1 MKIALIGYGKM
12 GREIERILVERG
24 HSIALIVDRD
34 NTDDL
39 TPENLHGVDA
49 AIEFTTPST
58 AFDNLRICF
67 EAGVPVVCGTTG
79 WTERL
84 HEAEALCRQHG
95 GAFFYASNYSIGV
108 NVFFEVNRKL
118 AELMNRFG
126 AYDVTVEEPYAEKG
140 RSQRHGHYAG
150 RRYSR
155 PNRPQDALDERH
167 DDRARRAGNRF
178 RTPQRRAGHPHGY
191 LRVGSGRAVDH
202 ALREKS
208 VRVRYGRSDGSRV
221 RRRQKGNI
229 LDEGPAG
236 TGIRAGRAH
245 KNDTKTDRNAVCRP
259 NGRRA
264 NKNTQE

>member
-24 HSIALIVDRD
+24 HSITLIVDRD

-67 EAGVPVVCGTTG
+67 ETGVPVVCGTTG

-126 AYDVTVEEPYAEKG
+126 TYDVTVEETHHTQKKDAPSGTAITLAGVILDRIDRKTHWTMRWKSLPYAAASCRAFTRLPTSRKRTCC
-140 RSQRHGHYAG
+140 RSRTARKIGAG
-150 RRYSR
+150 S
-155 PNRPQDALDERH
+155 L
-167 DDRARRAGNRF
+167 RA
-178 RTPQRRAGHPHGY
+178 Q
-191 LRVGSGRAVDH
+191 
-202 ALREKS
+202 
-208 VRVRYGRSDGSRV
+208 
-221 RRRQKGNI
+221 
-229 LDEGPAG
+229 
-236 TGIRAGRAH
+236 
-245 KNDTKTDRNAVCRP
+245 
-259 NGRRA
+259 
-264 NKNTQE
+264 

>member
-58 AFDNLRICF
+58 AFDNLRTCF

-126 AYDVTVEEPYAEKG
+126 AYDVTVEETHHTQKKDAPSG
-140 RSQRHGHYAG
+140 SVFLGSVILPRSGSSRSAG
-150 RRYSR
+150 RR
-155 PNRPQDALDERH
+155 
-167 DDRARRAGNRF
+167 RRG
-178 RTPQRRAGHPHGY
+178 
-191 LRVGSGRAVDH
+191 
-202 ALREKS
+202 
-208 VRVRYGRSDGSRV
+208 
-221 RRRQKGNI
+221 
-229 LDEGPAG
+229 
-236 TGIRAGRAH
+236 
-245 KNDTKTDRNAVCRP
+245 
-259 NGRRA
+259 
-264 NKNTQE
+264 

>member
-67 EAGVPVVCGTTG
+67 ETGVPVVCGTTG

-126 AYDVTVEEPYAEKG
+126 TYDVTVEETHHTQKKDAPSGTALMLADAINEENDGAYHYVYD
-140 RSQRHGHYAG
+140 RSSVRQKRDPKEIGISAVRGGSIVGDHEVLFCGPDEVITLRHTA
-150 RRYSR
+150 YSR
-155 PNRPQDALDERH
+155 NIFANG
-167 DDRARRAGNRF
+167 AINA
-178 RTPQRRAGHPHGY
+178 AVY
-191 LRVGSGRAVDH
+191 LAKKEPGLYNMSNMIA
-202 ALREKS
+202 EM
-208 VRVRYGRSDGSRV
+208 
-221 RRRQKGNI
+221 
-229 LDEGPAG
+229 
-236 TGIRAGRAH
+236 
-245 KNDTKTDRNAVCRP
+245 
-259 NGRRA
+259 
-264 NKNTQE
+264 

>member
-1 MKIALIGYGKM
+1 M

-67 EAGVPVVCGTTG
+67 ETGVPVVCGTTG

-95 GAFFYASNYSIGV
+95 RSLFLRI
-108 NVFFEVNRKL
+108 
-118 AELMNRFG
+118 ELQHRG
-126 AYDVTVEEPYAEKG
+126 QRLLRGEPQAGRTDESFRSLRRNGRRNAPHAEKG

-167 DDRARRAGNRF
+167 DDRARGAGNRL
-178 RTPQRRAGHPHGY
+178 RTPQRRARASTRLPTSRKRTCCRSRTARKIGAGS
-191 LRVGSGRAVDH
+191 LRA
-202 ALREKS
+202 
-208 VRVRYGRSDGSRV
+208 
-221 RRRQKGNI
+221 Q
-229 LDEGPAG
+229 
-236 TGIRAGRAH
+236 
-245 KNDTKTDRNAVCRP
+245 
-259 NGRRA
+259 
-264 NKNTQE
+264 

>member
-1 MKIALIGYGKM
+1 MKIALMGYGKM

-67 EAGVPVVCGTTG
+67 ETGVPVVCGTTG

-126 AYDVTVEEPYAEKG
+126 TYDVTVEETHHTQKRTLPA
-140 RSQRHGHYAG
+140 A
-150 RRYSR
+150 R
-155 PNRPQDALDERH
+155 P
-167 DDRARRAGNRF
+167 
-178 RTPQRRAGHPHGY
+178 
-191 LRVGSGRAVDH
+191 LRWPEIFST
-202 ALREKS
+202 E
-208 VRVRYGRSDGSRV
+208 
-221 RRRQKGNI
+221 
-229 LDEGPAG
+229 
-236 TGIRAGRAH
+236 
-245 KNDTKTDRNAVCRP
+245 
-259 NGRRA
+259 
-264 NKNTQE
+264 

>member
-1 MKIALIGYGKM
+1 M

-126 AYDVTVEEPYAEKG
+126 AYDVTVEETHHTQKKDAPSGTALMLADAINEENNGAYHYVYD
-140 RSQRHGHYAG
+140 RSSVRQKRDPKEIGISSVRGGSIVGDHEVLFCGQDEVITLKHTA
-150 RRYSR
+150 YSR
-155 PNRPQDALDERH
+155 SIFANGAVNAAVYLAKKEPGLYNM
-167 DDRARRAGNRF
+167 GNMI
-178 RTPQRRAGHPHGY
+178 A
-191 LRVGSGRAVDH
+191 
-202 ALREKS
+202 EM
-208 VRVRYGRSDGSRV
+208 
-221 RRRQKGNI
+221 
-229 LDEGPAG
+229 
-236 TGIRAGRAH
+236 
-245 KNDTKTDRNAVCRP
+245 
-259 NGRRA
+259 
-264 NKNTQE
+264 

>member
-84 HEAEALCRQHG
+84 HEAEALCPVSTAEPFSTHRTT
-95 GAFFYASNYSIGV
+95 ASGS
-108 NVFFEVNRKL
+108 
-118 AELMNRFG
+118 
-126 AYDVTVEEPYAEKG
+126 T
-140 RSQRHGHYAG
+140 SS
-150 RRYSR
+150 SR
-155 PNRPQDALDERH
+155 
-167 DDRARRAGNRF
+167 
-178 RTPQRRAGHPHGY
+178 
-191 LRVGSGRAVDH
+191 
-202 ALREKS
+202 
-208 VRVRYGRSDGSRV
+208 
-221 RRRQKGNI
+221 
-229 LDEGPAG
+229 
-236 TGIRAGRAH
+236 
-245 KNDTKTDRNAVCRP
+245 
-259 NGRRA
+259 
-264 NKNTQE
+264 